1 MRLLVTASVV
11 PSSPIRVTLIKEALN
26 SSETS
31 VLIRGTRRN
40 IPEEGILQVLHS
52 LLNVMLQVAS
62 KMELQKICL
71 MNYFEEFQEH

>member
-1 MRLLVTASVV
+1 LLVAASVI
-11 PSSPIRVTLIKEALN
+11 PSSPILITLTKEALS

-52 LLNVMLQVAS
+52 LLIVMLQLLI
-62 KMELQKICL
+62 KMELQKIFL